1 MHFLV
6 LNKCTKYF
14 PKKKLYKKLYKKKGM
29 KLVQKKKCTKYCQK
43 KRHEISAMNFSSI
56 VYKILFKKNKA
67 RE

>member
-14 PKKKLYKKLYKKKGM
+14 PKKKLYKKKGM
-29 KLVQKKKCTKYCQK
+29 KLVKKKKCTKYCQK

-56 VYKILFKKNKA
+56 VYKILSKKNKA